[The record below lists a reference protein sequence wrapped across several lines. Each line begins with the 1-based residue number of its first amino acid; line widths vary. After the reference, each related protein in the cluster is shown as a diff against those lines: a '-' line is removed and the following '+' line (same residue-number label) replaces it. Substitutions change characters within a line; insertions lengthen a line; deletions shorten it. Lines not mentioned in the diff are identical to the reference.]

1 MVTCINLLNFSS
13 NNDVTLASQY
23 IFEHIKIKS
32 LLKFELLAQQN
43 IGLNFDSGD
52 LKMTTKQQKT
62 SSFFNYR

>member
-13 NNDVTLASQY
+13 NNASQY

-52 LKMTTKQQKT
+52 LKMTSKQQKT